1 MAQEKKSKKSGI
13 ERAMLRLAS
22 FQYKHYKK
30 VVIVSLLL
38 TVFFAFGAL
47 TQLEFEGD
55 SNKEM
60 PQDHPTFA
68 LNNKVNDKFPGDVIL
83 TVVTTNEG
91 TGSRDIIYDVRDPK
105 VILSVVDLANQLD
118 AESNV
123 DSVVSVAPL
132 FEEDIPPDLEGVKE
146 RLALVPSTEELF
158 NDDYS
163 ITLVAAILG
172 QKLTETDDI
181 GQAMDMITTDIAAI
195 TKPAGVDY
203 PITGLPPITYVIVK
217 IMAEDLVLTTT
228 VAALLI
234 LVLLRVVLRSSKK
247 AILVFIPLVF
257 GILWTFGI
265 MAFAGIKVSIASVG
279 IGAII
284 VGLATEYG
292 IFMVTNY
299 FDARKQGK
307 SAQESLNLAVGM
319 IGTTTFSSALTT
331 TAAFLALTISII
343 PMLQHLGETLAL
355 GIVCCWV
362 NAVIINPCF
371 IMFQDRK

>member
-30 VVIVSLLL
+30 VVIVSMLL
-38 TVFFAFGAL
+38 TFFFAFGAL

-55 SNKEM
+55 ANKEM

-68 LNNKVNDKFPGDVIL
+68 LNNRVNDKFPGDAIL

-91 TGSRDIIYDVRDPK
+91 TGARDIVYDVRDPK
-105 VILSVVDLANQLD
+105 VILSVVDLANQLE

-132 FEEDIPPDLEGVKE
+132 FEEDIPQNLEGVKE

-172 QKLTETDDI
+172 QKLTEPDDI
-181 GQAMDMITTDIAAI
+181 GQVMDMITTDIAAI

-203 PITGLPPITYVIVK
+203 LITGIPPITYVIVK
-217 IMAEDLVLTTT
+217 IMKEDMVLTTT

-234 LVLLRVVLRSSKK
+234 LVLLGVVLRSSKK

-265 MAFAGIKVSIASVG
+265 MAFAGIKVSLASVG

-307 SAQESLNLAVGM
+307 DAQESLNLAVGM

-343 PMLQHLGETLAL
+343 PMMQHLMRVRIRDRQSNYFY
-355 GIVCCWV
+355 IV
-362 NAVIINPCF
+362 
-371 IMFQDRK
+371 